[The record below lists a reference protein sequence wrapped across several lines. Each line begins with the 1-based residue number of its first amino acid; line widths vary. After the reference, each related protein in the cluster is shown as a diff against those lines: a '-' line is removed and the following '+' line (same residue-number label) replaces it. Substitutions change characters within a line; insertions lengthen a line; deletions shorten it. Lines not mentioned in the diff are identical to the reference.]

1 MASRKG
7 RRAVRSERST
17 SSKGFWGRFIQSGR
31 QKITIML
38 IPHSEK
44 RVFNFQISLFAL
56 SFVSVLLVSLVVTF
70 IWLTADFSGTNDML
84 ASRSRDLEYSEAS
97 LEILRNE
104 VSDLINS
111 TDNFQNTL
119 SRTMGSLGL
128 ETAVREGMVADGGDL
143 SSFFNVEQSESGSLS
158 ETIELQKLKTS
169 LDNSIGSLDEIG
181 QVLNRQKE
189 LLSDI
194 PSLWPLKGVQGH
206 VTAVFGPSIHPFTG
220 QWYLHKGLDLAYG
233 YGVPIVATANGKV
246 VERDSDEKGYGN
258 YLVIRHK
265 YGFYT
270 KYAHLQRIY
279 VTAGQEVS
287 QGDVIGTMGNT
298 GLSTGPHLHYEVRIG
313 AQVVDPTK
321 YLNMTDKSDVFTR
334 VTRNLQKYK

>member
-1 MASRKG
+1 MAGRKG
-7 RRAVRSERST
+7 RRSKSGN
-17 SSKGFWGRFIQSGR
+17 SSGFLGRFIQSGR

-70 IWLTADFSGTNDML
+70 IWLTADFSGTNDLL
-84 ASRSRDLEYSEAS
+84 ASRSQDLEHSEAS
-97 LEILRNE
+97 LEILRDE
-104 VSDLINS
+104 VSELINS

-119 SRTMGSLGL
+119 VQTMGVLGL
-128 ETAVREGMVADGGDL
+128 DSAVREGMVSSGGDL
-143 SSFFNVEQSESGSLS
+143 TSFFNVEQSESGSLS

-169 LDNSIGSLDEIG
+169 LDNSITSLNEIG
-181 QVLNRQKE
+181 QVLNSQKE

-220 QWYLHKGLDLAYG
+220 QWYLHKGLDIAYG
-233 YGVPIVATANGKV
+233 YGVPIVSTANGKIIEV
-246 VERDSDEKGYGN
+246 GQDEKGYGN
-258 YLVIRHK
+258 YVVIRHK

-270 KYAHLQRIY
+270 KYAHMQRMY
-279 VTAGQEVS
+279 VKPGQELS